1 MRPPDAAEPNVHGFE
16 VLTVGLIDVA
26 VVALLLA
33 EPLPCAGAHGDADI
47 QGDDRGGPSRL
58 VGSLLHPSGRTAP
71 GPTASRRTVKWMP
84 SAPMTRS

>member
-58 VGSLLHPSGRTAP
+58 VGSLLHPAA
-71 GPTASRRTVKWMP
+71 GPRRGQRRADGP
-84 SAPMTRS
+84 